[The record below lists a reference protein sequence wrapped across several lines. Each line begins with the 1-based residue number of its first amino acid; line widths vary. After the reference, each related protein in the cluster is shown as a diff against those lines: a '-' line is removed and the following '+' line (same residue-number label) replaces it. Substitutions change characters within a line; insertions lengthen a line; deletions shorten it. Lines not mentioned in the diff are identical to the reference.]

1 MKTMRRALLVAAAAA
16 VVGVATLGSAF
27 ASDDAVLLATEE
39 ATTPPTEVPGTG
51 PVPAEEAPAPE
62 AEPEDEPW
70 TARFLAPTVLAIG
83 VITLLVSAGYYL
95 VVVRGRYEVID

>member
-1 MKTMRRALLVAAAAA
+1 
-16 VVGVATLGSAF
+16 
-27 ASDDAVLLATEE
+27 
-39 ATTPPTEVPGTG
+39 
-51 PVPAEEAPAPE
+51 VPAEEAPAPE
-62 AEPEDEPW
+62 AEAEDEPW